1 MTKAVQKTN
10 ALDLASFT
18 LEGGQVLN
26 AETVKNYICPRATQ
40 QEILMFLELC
50 KAQKLNP
57 FIRDAYLVKYGDQ
70 AANIIV
76 GKDVFIKKAYASG
89 VFRYMKA
96 GIVVVDKDRNII
108 EREGTI
114 KLPDETLVGGWCEV
128 SRSDREFPMHHTA
141 SLEEYIQKTKNGT
154 PNKMWSEKPCTMIRK
169 VAQSQCLRESFPD
182 ELQGLYQQEE
192 MGYEG
197 RLSERE
203 IKPGMAS
210 TQQKN
215 QIMALAAQKGLFDYG
230 DLKNTVELEKFCESN
245 GYSLKELKF
254 EEVDELIDL
263 LSKYEPI
270 QDKVQDVDYT
280 EEPIEETEDNGQIEG
295 QQVMDM

>member
-141 SLEEYIQKTKNGT
+141 
-154 PNKMWSEKPCTMIRK
+154 
-169 VAQSQCLRESFPD
+169 
-182 ELQGLYQQEE
+182 
-192 MGYEG
+192 
-197 RLSERE
+197 RL
-203 IKPGMAS
+203 
-210 TQQKN
+210 
-215 QIMALAAQKGLFDYG
+215 
-230 DLKNTVELEKFCESN
+230 
-245 GYSLKELKF
+245 
-254 EEVDELIDL
+254 
-263 LSKYEPI
+263 
-270 QDKVQDVDYT
+270 
-280 EEPIEETEDNGQIEG
+280 
-295 QQVMDM
+295 